1 MVARRFSR
9 PTRSLVAGSVV
20 MLAVGLLGAC
30 SRRSDSA
37 SDTAA
42 AVMEAAA
49 TEAASEPA
57 FGAPEAS
64 SAPGTSAPGT
74 SAPGANASGNAAKAG
89 NAASAGNGPDGG
101 SSLPIEAFGNYTP
114 ITSAQIKRSEITL
127 SIPTAKFN
135 ASVAQ
140 LTSLPGSVG
149 GFITSSNFEG
159 GTESSDTNRVPRSGV
174 VVMRVPSNQFD
185 TVRRRLPSFGKTLSE
200 QISGEEVSAQLVD
213 LEARL
218 TSLRLQEESYR
229 KLFNAATQIQDIITV
244 QERIT
249 EVRTRIEQ
257 IAAQRAALQDQ
268 VAMSTITVNVRE
280 RMTIEEKV
288 VAPKDADEGF
298 AEKTKSAWRSGTNG
312 LVSVLTA
319 LAVTLAVL
327 APFSPFL
334 AAAAVLVWW
343 LVRRNRRSATPL
355 PTTVPV
361 SGAGVTVPADS
372 TVHPTEHEDSLV

>member
-9 PTRSLVAGSVV
+9 STRSLVAGSVV
-20 MLAVGLLGAC
+20 LAATLGAC
-30 SRRSDSA
+30 SNRSDSA

-64 SAPGTSAPGT
+64 SAPGTDAPGSGAAGIAGDT
-74 SAPGANASGNAAKAG
+74 TNANASGEAVK
-89 NAASAGNGPDGG
+89 AGNGPDGG
-101 SSLPIEAFGNYTP
+101 SSLPIEALGTYTP
-114 ITSAQIKRSEITL
+114 LTSAQIKRSEITL

-159 GTESSDTNRVPRSGV
+159 GGDFSDKARGPRFGV

-213 LEARL
+213 MDARL
-218 TSLRLQEESYR
+218 TSLKLQEESYR

-249 EVRTRIEQ
+249 EVRTQIEQ
-257 IAAQRAALQDQ
+257 IAAQRAGLQDQ

-280 RMTIEEKV
+280 RMTVEEKV
-288 VAPKDADEGF
+288 VAPKVADKDF
-298 AEKTKSAWRSGTNG
+298 AERTKSAWKSGTNALG
-312 LVSVLTA
+312 SFLTA
-319 LAVTLAVL
+319 IAVIIAVV
-327 APFSPFL
+327 APFSPFI
-334 AAAAVLVWW
+334 AAAAFLVWW
-343 LVRRNRRSATPL
+343 LVRRNRRGNVAPMSVAS
-355 PTTVPV
+355 VPV
-361 SGAGVTVPADS
+361 STESTPAQSTPVTTA
-372 TVHPTEHEDSLV
+372 EREDTLV